1 MPISTVWILK
11 YIQQC
16 YVKWFLTI
24 SSLGAPDGFMVYNY
38 FFVRLKT
45 ILGTVIRLSVYIC
58 FHLLQVILIDQ
69 KIM

>member
-1 MPISTVWILK
+1 M
-11 YIQQC
+11 
-16 YVKWFLTI
+16 
-24 SSLGAPDGFMVYNY
+24 SLGVPVNKALSQELDGFMVYNY